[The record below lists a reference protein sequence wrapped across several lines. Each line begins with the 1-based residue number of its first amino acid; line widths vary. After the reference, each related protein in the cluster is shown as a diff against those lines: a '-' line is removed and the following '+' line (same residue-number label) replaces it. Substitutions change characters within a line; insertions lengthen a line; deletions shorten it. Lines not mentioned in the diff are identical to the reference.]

1 MLAGHRD
8 KNRRTKALI
17 KHLHAI
23 MKVTRVSEV
32 ACHDGVPM
40 LNREAKKAW
49 LA

>member
-17 KHLHAI
+17 NHLHAT
-23 MKVTRVSEV
+23 MEVTRVSEV
-32 ACHDGVPM
+32 AWSAQP
-40 LNREAKKAW
+40 NREAKKAW